1 MTLRKTRAAL
11 LSIILSAVF
20 SYALLYSTLELPI
33 FLNGLLMEATPH
45 YGAGEWKE
53 AEQFVDSVRPLGYLC
68 LGATLTLI
76 ILGFALGRYK
86 LSFLGS
92 ASLILPTF
100 SYFASAMF
108 FLSGIGFLRIMWLP
122 FIELSPGS
130 SIYEKIST
138 AKSILEL
145 GDIAYLPYDA
155 LRTLLSPADGGSLD
169 ETLFK
174 TIVFAAS
181 ILFFA
186 GCATWFYA
194 RFQGKGF
201 ADMLVYKYS
210 RHPQY
215 LSFLVWSY
223 GLLVYDKYVFTPPRG
238 GYFAPPPL
246 FWVAAALV
254 LVGIALREERDMLG
268 RHGSEY
274 ADYRSRTPFM
284 LPLTR
289 LVGRMLRTPV
299 KLFFKKD
306 YPEKTIEIVVT
317 LTLYGLILL
326 ALSALY

>member
-1 MTLRKTRAAL
+1 MRKTRSVL

-20 SYALLYSTLELPI
+20 SYALLYSTLELPV
-33 FLNGLLMEATPH
+33 FLNGLMMEATPH

-76 ILGFALGRYK
+76 ILGFAIGKYK

-92 ASLILPTF
+92 ASLLLPTF
-100 SYFASAMF
+100 SYFASVMF

-122 FIELSPGS
+122 FIEISPGS
-130 SIYEKIST
+130 SIYEKIS
-138 AKSILEL
+138 AAGSILEL
-145 GDIAYLPYDA
+145 GDIAYLPYDG
-155 LRTLLSPADGGSLD
+155 LKILLNPVDSRRLD
-169 ETLFK
+169 ETLFE
-174 TIVFAAS
+174 TIVFTAS
-181 ILFFA
+181 ILFFT

-194 RFQGKGF
+194 RLQGKGF

-223 GLLVYDKYVFTPPRG
+223 GLLVYDKYVFTPPKG

-246 FWVAAALV
+246 FWVAAALI
-254 LVGIALREERDMLG
+254 LVGIALREEKDMLG
-268 RHGSEY
+268 KHGSEY

-289 LVGRMLRTPV
+289 LVGRMIRTPV
-299 KLFFKKD
+299 KLFFKKE

-317 LTLYGLILL
+317 LTFYGLILL
-326 ALSALY
+326 VLSALY

>member
-1 MTLRKTRAAL
+1 MRKTRAIL
-11 LSIILSAVF
+11 FSIILSAVF

-33 FLNGLLMEATPH
+33 FLNGLMMEATPH

-68 LGATLTLI
+68 LGATLILI
-76 ILGFALGRYK
+76 ILGFTLGRYK
-86 LSFLGS
+86 LSLLGS

-108 FLSGIGFLRIMWLP
+108 FLSGIGFLRIIWLP
-122 FIELSPGS
+122 VIELSPGS
-130 SIYEKIST
+130 SIYEKIS
-138 AKSILEL
+138 AASSILEL

-155 LRTLLSPADGGSLD
+155 LRTVLSPFDGRSLD

-181 ILFFA
+181 TLFFA
-186 GCATWFYA
+186 SCATWFYA

-215 LSFLVWSY
+215 LSFLAWSY

-246 FWVAAALV
+246 FWVAATLI
-254 LVGIALREERDMLG
+254 LVGIALREEKDMLG
-268 RHGSEY
+268 KHGSEY
-274 ADYRSRTPFM
+274 AEYRSRTPFM
-284 LPLTR
+284 LPLTKP
-289 LVGRMLRTPV
+289 VGRVLRTPV
-299 KLFFKKD
+299 KLLFKKD
-306 YPEKTIEIVVT
+306 YPEKTLEIVVT
-317 LTLYGLILL
+317 LTFYGLILL

>member
-1 MTLRKTRAAL
+1 MRKTRATL

-20 SYALLYSTLELPI
+20 SYGLLYSTLELPV

-53 AEQFVDSVRPLGYLC
+53 AEQFVETVRPVGYLC
-68 LGATLTLI
+68 LGATIILI
-76 ILGFALGRYK
+76 ILGFTLGRYK

-92 ASLILPTF
+92 VSLILPTF

-108 FLSGIGFLRIMWLP
+108 FLTGIGFLRIIWLP
-122 FIELSPGS
+122 VIELSPGS
-130 SIYEKIST
+130 SIYEKIS
-138 AKSILEL
+138 AASSILEL

-155 LRTLLSPADGGSLD
+155 LRILLSPADGRSLD

-181 ILFFA
+181 ILFFS
-186 GCATWFYA
+186 GCTAWFYA

-201 ADMLVYKYS
+201 ADTLVYKYS

-215 LSFLVWSY
+215 LSFLAWSY
-223 GLLVYDKYVFTPPRG
+223 GLLVYDKYVFTPLRG

-254 LVGIALREERDMLG
+254 LVGIALREEENMLG
-268 RHGSEY
+268 KHGSEY
-274 ADYRSRTPFM
+274 ADYRARTPFM
-284 LPLTR
+284 LPLTKP
-289 LVGRMLRTPV
+289 VGRVLRTPV

-306 YPEKTIEIVVT
+306 YPEKTLETVVT
-317 LTLYGLILL
+317 LSVYGLILL
-326 ALSALY
+326 VLSALY